1 MKEFISK
8 IVYSILTGQDYRT
21 YVLATINKR
30 FIDKAQELI
39 SEVFEYKRKGD
50 NWLEKLLVDTY
61 KKIGKENKFK
71 LLWFGGLNEKTVK
84 NMTGGKSTKEVCL
97 DLGEKNIKALQ
108 LLLEE
113 FESSENLYRIKI
125 IIKKDNVQ
133 IELDNVESLFFVNII
148 SAMKLTIQ
156 GGAWSEVGKK
166 TEKGL
171 LFVIFRLLKIPDD
184 NYILTTEEMK
194 KKGLVKNREIDAIV
208 FNKDKEVL
216 TVELKLL
223 GIGNP
228 EIGDEALARKV
239 SLFLVDK
246 LTDMM
251 KKESEKIGVKVI
263 EFRQDGQE
271 NPLLEIYK
279 FFESKNVYCSP
290 PEQMTPKELED
301 KINGIITEWR
311 EEQED
316 LTFIKKLKEWTK

>member
-39 SEVFEYKRKGD
+39 SEVFEYKQRGD
-50 NWLEKLLVDTY
+50 NWLEKLLDDTS
-61 KKIGKENKFK
+61 KKMGKENKFK
-71 LLWFGGLNEKTVK
+71 LLWFGGLNDKTVK
-84 NMTGGKSTKEVCL
+84 NMTGGTSTKEVCL
-97 DLGEKNIKALQ
+97 DLGKKNIKALK

-113 FESSENLYRIKI
+113 FESSVDLYQIKI
-125 IIKKDNVQ
+125 IIKKDDVQ
-133 IELDNVESLFFVNII
+133 VELDNVESLFFVNII
-148 SAMKLTIQ
+148 SAMKLTVQ

-194 KKGLVKNREIDAIV
+194 KKGLVENREIDAIV
-208 FNKDKEVL
+208 FSKDKEPL

-239 SLFLVDK
+239 SLFLIDR
-246 LTDMM
+246 LTEMM
-251 KKESEKIGVKVI
+251 KKESEKLGIKVI
-263 EFRQDGQE
+263 EFRQE
-271 NPLLEIYK
+271 NPLMEIYE
-279 FFESKNVYCSP
+279 FFKSKNVNCSR
-290 PEQMTPKELED
+290 PEKITLKELED

-316 LTFIKKLKEWTK
+316 LTIIKKLKEWTK